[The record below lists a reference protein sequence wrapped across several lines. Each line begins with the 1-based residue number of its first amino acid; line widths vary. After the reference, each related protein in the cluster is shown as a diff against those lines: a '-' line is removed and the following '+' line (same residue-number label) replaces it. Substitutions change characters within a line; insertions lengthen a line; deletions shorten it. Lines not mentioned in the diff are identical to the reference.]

1 MSVKFSPRSIFF
13 AVLGF
18 CLLVVL
24 CWYLFWYQARQAEI
38 TAARENLDNL
48 NSQIATYT
56 AAQQSLP
63 GLRKDVAALQ
73 TQRDVFLQAL
83 PRTASLG
90 SVLRDLR
97 QDVQTAG
104 GTLGSLNV
112 GAASVAGLPAGVSA
126 LTLNLAV
133 AGRFG
138 PTFQVIRAAET
149 MNRFSTL
156 SSLALTLPQP
166 DSTDP
171 TLNTTLGLTVYTF
184 DPSQIAPAG
193 VTPTAPPAPSPAGGA
208 Q

>member
-1 MSVKFSPRSIFF
+1 VFAKINPRTLFFIVLGICLLGILSWYFAYFSP
-13 AVLGF
+13 
-18 CLLVVL
+18 
-24 CWYLFWYQARQAEI
+24 RQAEI

-48 NSQIATYT
+48 NSQIAVYT

-63 GLRKDVAALQ
+63 GLRRDVAALQ

-83 PRTASLG
+83 PRSASLG

-104 GTLGSLNV
+104 GDLGSLNV
-112 GAASVAGLPAGVSA
+112 ATSSAAGLPAGVNA
-126 LTLNLAV
+126 ITLNLTV
-133 AGRFG
+133 TGRFT

-149 MNRFSTL
+149 MNRFSTI

-171 TLNTTLGLTVYTF
+171 TLNTTMGLTVYTF
-184 DPSQIAPAG
+184 DPGLLAPTTA
-193 VTPTAPPAPSPAGGA
+193 TPTAPPAPSTGGGV